1 MELCEAT
8 GGLFVPGVPLA
19 KKKKSS
25 CIYFFVEMM
34 QRGFVMILAT
44 VWSMGI
50 GRPVTCI
57 PCILLTRNV
66 NGNAEIFLPAF
77 SVDALTVGLP
87 PGPCWLECFLECPG
101 L

>member
-1 MELCEAT
+1 MI
-8 GGLFVPGVPLA
+8 PA
-19 KKKKSS
+19 K
-25 CIYFFVEMM
+25 
-34 QRGFVMILAT
+34 
-44 VWSMGI
+44 VWSLAMGRTAN
-50 GRPVTCI
+50 RP